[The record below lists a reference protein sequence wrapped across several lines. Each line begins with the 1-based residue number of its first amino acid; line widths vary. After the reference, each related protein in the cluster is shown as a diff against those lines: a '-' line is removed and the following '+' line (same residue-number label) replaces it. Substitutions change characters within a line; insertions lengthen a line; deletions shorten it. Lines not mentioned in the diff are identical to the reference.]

1 MMGLIASLIALIL
14 TLIGTG
20 LYFIS
25 QGWFKSLLLI
35 LSFPLAGLYIL
46 FIVLARAPTPANGVG
61 MGYQAMGTGLL
72 ITLAAPI
79 CIPAIGILCGYAGDK
94 FGESYDSKAVTII
107 AAIIC
112 SLILPAIIAL
122 W

>member
-1 MMGLIASLIALIL
+1 MISLIALIL
-14 TLIGTG
+14 ALLGTG

-25 QGWFKSLLLI
+25 GGWFRSLLLK
-35 LSFPLAGLYIL
+35 LSLLLGGLYL
-46 FIVLARAPTPANGVG
+46 FFIVFALAPTPANDSG
-61 MGYQAMGTGLL
+61 MGYTAMGTGIVIMLG
-72 ITLAAPI
+72 API
-79 CIPAIGILCGYAGDK
+79 CIPAIGILCAYAGDK
-94 FGESYDSKAVTII
+94 FGKSYDSKAVTII